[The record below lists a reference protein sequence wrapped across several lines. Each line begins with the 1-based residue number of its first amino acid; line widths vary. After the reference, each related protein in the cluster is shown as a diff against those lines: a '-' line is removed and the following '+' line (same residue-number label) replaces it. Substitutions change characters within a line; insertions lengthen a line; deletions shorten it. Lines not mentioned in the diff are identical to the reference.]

1 MCCSPLG
8 RASVSCAL
16 WDVAVDDILRM
27 QSLQPGILDD
37 LAAYFINQASK
48 SLSTM
53 EKQHM

>member
-1 MCCSPLG
+1 MPLG

-16 WDVAVDDILRM
+16 WDVAVNDILRM

-53 EKQHM
+53 EKRHM